1 MHSFSS
7 NTNTNTS
14 GSGAPPQ
21 LVRSTGIARRPR
33 RPAPA
38 PARATPSTSTT
49 QPPAGAA
56 RRSDYRSE
64 QDLLRGNGDSG
75 ANSSTTHKPTRAWR
89 TWPTPPPTSI
99 PAPAPAPTPPASL
112 AIGVGVGAVGQ
123 QMPQIRHQLQ
133 SRRSFAARVEAS
145 TGPAT
150 APRVDGGRVGGR
162 EGPDGEDEV
171 ALLTGGRIPRS
182 FSTSAQTRVAAVHRR
197 RGVEAG
203 KGARRGGMGL
213 PIISE
218 TTTVGHGGS
227 AGGSR
232 AAPAAVVAVP
242 AAEGGGGGGGGA
254 DPPPRLPFLAFS
266 GTGHL
271 PLQDGDAA
279 ARAARKNALLAELY
293 ALETQSAAA
302 GGGQGTDAHGVG
314 TPHERERQII
324 AELMDLVHE
333 YALVEENRYLPGE
346 QRHDR
351 ERGQGGAMV
360 ELPAYD
366 ARSYTFPQPA
376 YSRRPVWPGPQP
388 HPQQQQLEPTQ
399 APSPELYASEPWA
412 VKPRRPGVPVIGL
425 GNALHGRRQDEVY
438 GEEGQSSRSF
448 PANCSEYQ
456 VETLFRESM
465 LEARQRRQE
474 EEEAMMAE
482 QRVGGLHEA
491 AADSPSPS
499 SSCPSSKGL
508 SDNTAAAVGS
518 GNADFAVEQTL
529 PSIYMIRPTG
539 REPPEPT
546 IDPRYSANLDE
557 TRLTPPGAPKAKMR
571 RRLAGLRGQGLDDA
585 PEVVTAEMLG
595 VPEIA
600 AAEQKVE
607 VEGAQ
612 CRSLEPGE
620 LPLPTMRRQGSGRQ
634 GLGAR
639 NSLKKSWRSFWNL
652 R

>member
-1 MHSFSS
+1 MHAFSTH
-7 NTNTNTS
+7 TNTNTS

-38 PARATPSTSTT
+38 PAPAPATPS

-56 RRSDYRSE
+56 RRRDYRSE
-64 QDLLRGNGDSG
+64 QDLLRGNDDGGASG
-75 ANSSTTHKPTRAWR
+75 STTQKPTRAWR
-89 TWPTPPPTSI
+89 TWPTQPPTLI
-99 PAPAPAPTPPASL
+99 PAPAPGPAPTPPASL

-123 QMPQIRHQLQ
+123 QTPQIRHQLQ

-150 APRVDGGRVGGR
+150 APRADGGRGGGR
-162 EGPDGEDEV
+162 DLGPDGEDEV

-197 RGVEAG
+197 RGVEVS
-203 KGARRGGMGL
+203 KGAAGRGAMGGL
-213 PIISE
+213 PVIAE
-218 TTTVGHGGS
+218 TTTVAHGAS
-227 AGGSR
+227 AGRSR
-232 AAPAAVVAVP
+232 AASAAVVAVP
-242 AAEGGGGGGGGA
+242 ATVEGGGGGET
-254 DPPPRLPFLAFS
+254 PPRLPFLAFS

-293 ALETQSAAA
+293 ALETQSAVAA
-302 GGGQGTDAHGVG
+302 GGGQETDTDAHGVG

-333 YALVEENRYLPGE
+333 YAVVEENRYLPGE

-351 ERGQGGAMV
+351 ERGQGGAVV

-376 YSRRPVWPGPQP
+376 YSRRPVWPGPQT
-388 HPQQQQLEPTQ
+388 HPQQQPQ

-425 GNALHGRRQDEVY
+425 GNVLHGRRRQDEVY

-448 PANCSEYQ
+448 PANRSEFQ

-465 LEARQRRQE
+465 LEARQRQE

-491 AADSPSPS
+491 AAGSPSPS
-499 SSCPSSKGL
+499 PSYPSSTGL

-518 GNADFAVEQTL
+518 GNAEFAVEQTL

-546 IDPRYSANLDE
+546 IDPRYNANLDE

-600 AAEQKVE
+600 AAAEQKAE

-634 GLGAR
+634 V
-639 NSLKKSWRSFWNL
+639 RSFFFFFSL
-652 R
+652 LLLLLVAG